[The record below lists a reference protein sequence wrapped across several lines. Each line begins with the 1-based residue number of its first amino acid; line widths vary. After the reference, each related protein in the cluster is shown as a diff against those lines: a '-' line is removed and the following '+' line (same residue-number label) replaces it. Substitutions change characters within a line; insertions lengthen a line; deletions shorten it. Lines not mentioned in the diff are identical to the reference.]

1 MLIGWTFLS
10 HMCIITLSQP
20 KYLMR
25 KLLLS
30 VIVVALSVAATAQ
43 VNLSYYLPDDV
54 SYDSSIPTPKEVLGY
69 EVGEWHVSH
78 DQMIYYMRAI
88 AEASDRAILV
98 EHARSYEN
106 RPLVQLIFTSPEN
119 HANLEEIRQEHV
131 NLTYPDRAGEVDMDE
146 VKTVL
151 WMGYAVHGN
160 EASSGNAAVLAAYYL
175 AAADGDKIDKQLN
188 DMVFLLDPC
197 YNPDGFNRFA
207 SWVNT
212 HRGINE
218 ISPDPNDREHAEA
231 WPGGRTN
238 HYWFDLNRDWLPV
251 QHPESKGRVKRFHEW
266 KPNWLTDHHEMG
278 TNSTFFFQPGIPSRN
293 NPLTPEK
300 VFELTYDVAEYHA
313 QFLDS
318 IGSLYFSKEAFDD
331 YYYGKGS
338 TYPDVN
344 GGVGILFEQGS
355 SRGHLQSSEN
365 GLLSFPFAVRNQFV
379 TSLSTIAGVHAKRKD
394 LLEHQK
400 TFFSSALSM
409 AGRDQT
415 KAIVFG
421 GIKDEART
429 WHLAELIQQH
439 DIEVLTLDETISSGG
454 NTYSPGNSF
463 VVSLKQRQYR
473 LIKAMFEKR
482 TTFQDS
488 LFYDVST
495 WTLPLA
501 FNVPYA
507 ELRSVPKTAG
517 EVYHKLAEG
526 ETIGG
531 TSDYAYVFE
540 WHGYYAPRALNRVLE
555 AGLRAKV
562 AQKTFTNSGKT
573 FSLGSILVPVAN
585 QSMSSEDIALLME
598 DIINE
603 DGIDVHAIKTGFS
616 NGGVDLGSRSFHA
629 LTPSKILLVVG
640 NGVRSYDAGEV
651 WHLLDQRFHMPV
663 TKITIDRLRR
673 VNLDAYDKLVLVSG
687 SYGALGSSGT
697 KKVEDWIRKGGDL
710 IAMRS
715 ATQWLAGQDWTSIG
729 FEYAEEDSVD
739 APLPYGGRSN
749 RNGAQVI
756 GGSIFQ
762 AEMDLTHPIAY
773 GYTQEK
779 IPLFRNSTMFMK
791 LSEGTYANPIRYTEE
806 PLMSGYVSDK
816 NLDALAGTAAVNIS
830 RMGRGRIIAFT
841 DNPNFRAFWYGT
853 NKLFMNA
860 LLFSDLMN

>member
-1 MLIGWTFLS
+1 
-10 HMCIITLSQP
+10 
-20 KYLMR
+20 MR

-30 VIVVALSVAATAQ
+30 VLVAALSISAFAQ
-43 VNLSYYLPDDV
+43 ANLSYYLPDDV
-54 SYDSSIPTPKEVLGY
+54 SYDSAIPTPKEVLGY

-119 HANLEEIRQEHV
+119 HTNLEEIRQEHV
-131 NLTYPDRAGEVDMDE
+131 NLTYPDRADNVDMDE

-160 EASSGNAAVLAAYYL
+160 EASGGNAALLAAYYL
-175 AAADGDKIDKQLN
+175 AAADGEKIDELLD

-218 ISPDPNDREHAEA
+218 ISPDPNDREHTEA

-251 QHPESKGRVKRFHEW
+251 QHPESQGRIKKFHEW

-365 GLLSFPFAVRNQFV
+365 GPVSFPFTIRNQFV
-379 TSLSTIAGVHAKRKD
+379 TSLSTIAGVYAKRKD

-400 TFFSSALSM
+400 NFFSSALSM
-409 AGRDQT
+409 AGSDKS
-415 KAIVFG
+415 KAVVFG
-421 GIKDEART
+421 GIADKART
-429 WHLAELIQQH
+429 WQLAKLISQH
-439 DIEVLTLDETISSGG
+439 DIDIFPLGESLSRSGT
-454 NTYSPGNSF
+454 TYSPDNSF
-463 VVSLKQRQYR
+463 VVPLQQRQYR

-482 TTFQDS
+482 TSFQDS

-501 FNVPYA
+501 FNIPYA
-507 ELRSVPKTAG
+507 ELSSVPDTRG
-517 EVYHKLAEG
+517 EIEASLGEG
-526 ETIGG
+526 EMIGG
-531 TSDYAYVFE
+531 SSEYAYVFE
-540 WHGYYAPRALNRVLE
+540 WQGYYAPRALNSVLE

-562 AQKTFTNSGKT
+562 AEKTFTNSGKS

-585 QSMSSEDIALLME
+585 QSMSSEEIGSLME
-598 DIINE
+598 EIAKQ
-603 DGIDVHAIKTGFS
+603 DGIEVYAIKTGFS
-616 NGGVDLGSRSFHA
+616 NNGVDLGSRSFHT

-651 WHLLDQRFHMPV
+651 WHLLDQRMHMPV
-663 TKITIDRLRR
+663 TKITIDRLKR
-673 VNLDAYDKLVLVSG
+673 VDLDAYDKLIMPSG
-687 SYGALGSSGT
+687 SYGELGNAGT
-697 KKVEDWIRKGGDL
+697 NKVEEWIKGGGDL
-710 IAMRS
+710 ITMRA
-715 ATQWLAGQDWTSIG
+715 ATQWVAGQDWVNIN
-729 FEYAEEDSVD
+729 FDYAEKDSTEGM
-739 APLPYGGRSN
+739 LPYGARSEKF
-749 RNGAQVI
+749 GAQVI

-773 GYTQEK
+773 GYTQEN
-779 IPLFRNSTMFMK
+779 IPLFRNNTMFMK
-791 LSEGTYANPIRYTEE
+791 VSESAYANPIRYTEN
-806 PLMSGYVSDK
+806 PLLSGYISPK
-816 NLDALAGTAAVNIS
+816 NLETLSGTAAVHVS

-860 LLFSDLMN
+860 LLFSDLMD